1 MRTTCFVRTVVA
13 AFTLGLASTAY
24 AQTTEHKFSIDVGIG
39 WDNSISGNINGSA
52 IGSVNNQTVVILT
65 NQYEEVYGTGLHFRV
80 GGGYML
86 NPTTEARVTFSVQ
99 ALDSDLATLGD
110 YGASPLYGQFT
121 DYEST
126 SLDFGLRRYGRTN
139 TSVRPYAEGTIGIGF
154 INEIDAEL
162 VAPQANLRV
171 DANNFYQQTSAFT
184 WAVNAGLLWS
194 ISGRMGGFAQL
205 GLRYVSGLA
214 DVDNFV
220 GEGLDSI
227 NDNSSRWTLPFVIGV
242 RVGF

>member
-1 MRTTCFVRTVVA
+1 MVGAVTVALMLGPASA
-13 AFTLGLASTAY
+13 AH
-24 AQTTEHKFSIDVGIG
+24 AQTNDTKWSIDVGIG
-39 WDNSISGNINGSA
+39 WDNSIAGNINSST
-52 IGSVNNQTVVILT
+52 IGSINNQTVVILT